1 MKLLQSVLRTIKPN
15 EAEIQVKVD
24 RIVKKL
30 NNELKR
36 QKIRARAVTGGSIAK
51 GTFIKGDHDCDIF
64 IKFDYFYKFTDISKV
79 LEVIL
84 RRSFRQV
91 NVLHGSRDYF
101 ELPGELR
108 FEIVPVLD
116 IYDPNNAVNIT
127 DCSPLHV
134 EWVKK
139 HTALLDEIRL
149 AKAFCKA
156 NNVYGAESYIGGFS
170 GHVMDILTIHHG
182 GFLPLLKASQ
192 KWKQGELVD
201 PNKVYAT
208 KEQAL
213 SVLGDSKTNSPLIVI
228 DPIQP
233 LRNAAA
239 ALGEEKL
246 GLFKKTAREFLKK
259 PSKEFFEKKPFSL
272 DPVKA
277 RLKKNTLFVI
287 TADPV
292 EGKHDVQGAKLMKLF
307 EYLTTSLRDAGV
319 EVLEAGWNWSTGQ
332 KAVFYITIP
341 PLLLSPYVV
350 RQGPPMNEREHVK
363 MFKERHS
370 DVFEKRG
377 KLYARDVRE
386 CRNPCDIIKQLLSQE
401 QAREKANNI
410 KLEIINPIPD
420 EIVLKKS
427 IVVPN
432 KKKIQK
438 AHVGKKG
445 KTGKKAKKQKKHHA
459 TKSKKPSKKKQKA
472 NRSKHHASRKRH
484 KTKKKKR

>member
-15 EAEIQVKVD
+15 EADIQVKVD
-24 RIVKKL
+24 RIIKKL

-170 GHVMDILTIHHG
+170 GHVVDVLTIHHG
-182 GFLPLLKASQ
+182 GFLSLLKASQ
-192 KWKQGELVD
+192 KWKPGELVD

-239 ALGEEKL
+239 ALGEKKL
-246 GLFKKTAREFLKK
+246 ELFKKTAKEFLKK
-259 PSKEFFEKKPFSL
+259 PSKDFFEKKPFSL

-277 RLKKNTLFVI
+277 HLKKNTLFVI

-307 EYLTTSLRDAGV
+307 EHFTISLHDAGV

-332 KAVFYITIP
+332 KAIFFIIIP
-341 PLLLSPYVV
+341 PLLLSSYVV
-350 RQGPPMNEREHVK
+350 RQGPPMNERDHVK

-370 DVFEKRG
+370 DIFEKRG

-420 EIVLKKS
+420 EIILKKE
-427 IVVPN
+427 IAIPD
-432 KKKIQK
+432 KKKVQAAK
-438 AHVGKKG
+438 NNRTRKKES
-445 KTGKKAKKQKKHHA
+445 KQKKHHA
-459 TKSKKPSKKKQKA
+459 TKSKRHSKKKQVA
-472 NRSKHHASRKRH
+472 RHSKHHASRKRH
-484 KTKKKKR
+484 KAKKKKR